1 MGVFLMGILN
11 WYSDFYYANE
21 FWFLLVL
28 GILLGILFAQ
38 RWQAKVKIFVAV
50 SWARR
55 LYLDKV
61 TIWKLRRR
69 YNEFKKQKNN
79 RVL

>member
-1 MGVFLMGILN
+1 MGILN